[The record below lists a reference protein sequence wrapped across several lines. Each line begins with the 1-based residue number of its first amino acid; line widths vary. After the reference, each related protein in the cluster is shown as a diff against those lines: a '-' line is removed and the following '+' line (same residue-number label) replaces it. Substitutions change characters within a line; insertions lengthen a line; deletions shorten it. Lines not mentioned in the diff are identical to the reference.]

1 MTKIALVE
9 EANTREALISAA
21 QHCIARFGL
30 AKTTMSD
37 VASAATVHRAT
48 VYRYFTDREEL
59 VAAVFLREA
68 APLLAQAVQK
78 LETSEDVAEGLV
90 DALVESISEM
100 RRSEIVQT
108 LLSSDSPVAAHRSL
122 MSEQVAN
129 VARTTAEP
137 ALRRAVAEGRLRPG
151 VTFDD
156 ASDWILRVGFSLL
169 SDDQRVSMEDQRQLL
184 KTFLVPALFKNAT

>member
-1 MTKIALVE
+1 M
-9 EANTREALISAA
+9 
-21 QHCIARFGL
+21 
-30 AKTTMSD
+30 
-37 VASAATVHRAT
+37 
-48 VYRYFTDREEL
+48 
-59 VAAVFLREA
+59 LREA

-108 LLSSDSPVAAHRSL
+108 LLSSDSPVTAHRSL

-129 VARTTAEP
+129 VAKTTAEP

-169 SDDQRVSMEDQRQLL
+169 ADDQRVSMEDQRQLL